1 MHFPHRP
8 AVPLENHIILFSIQL
23 CLNLLF
29 SSWLNVFPFPYIYLH
44 FPPPRF
50 HTNQI
55 QPIHCSFFST
65 HCSHVFYK
73 AEMDRVFQLAAERPV
88 VVFSKST
95 CCMCHTIKTLFF
107 DFGVNPTVYELD
119 QIPGGREIEQ
129 ALARH
134 GVAGNLVGGAN
145 EIMTLHLNG
154 SLSAMLK
161 RAGALWL

>member
-1 MHFPHRP
+1 
-8 AVPLENHIILFSIQL
+8 
-23 CLNLLF
+23 
-29 SSWLNVFPFPYIYLH
+29 
-44 FPPPRF
+44 
-50 HTNQI
+50 
-55 QPIHCSFFST
+55 
-65 HCSHVFYK
+65 
-73 AEMDRVFQLAAERPV
+73 
-88 VVFSKST
+88 
-95 CCMCHTIKTLFF
+95 MCHTIKTLFF

-134 GVAGNLVGGAN
+134 GVAGHGVAGDFPVVFIGGNLVGGAN

>member
-1 MHFPHRP
+1 M
-8 AVPLENHIILFSIQL
+8 E
-23 CLNLLF
+23 
-29 SSWLNVFPFPYIYLH
+29 
-44 FPPPRF
+44 
-50 HTNQI
+50 
-55 QPIHCSFFST
+55 
-65 HCSHVFYK
+65 
-73 AEMDRVFQLAAERPV
+73 RVFQLAAERPV

-119 QIPGGREIEQ
+119 QVPGGREIEQ

-134 GVAGNLVGGAN
+134 GVAGDFPVVFVGGNLVGGAN

>member
-1 MHFPHRP
+1 
-8 AVPLENHIILFSIQL
+8 
-23 CLNLLF
+23 
-29 SSWLNVFPFPYIYLH
+29 
-44 FPPPRF
+44 
-50 HTNQI
+50 
-55 QPIHCSFFST
+55 
-65 HCSHVFYK
+65 
-73 AEMDRVFQLAAERPV
+73 MDRVFQMAAERPV

-119 QIPGGREIEQ
+119 QVPGGREIEQ

-134 GVAGNLVGGAN
+134 GVAGDFPVVFIGGNLVGGAN

>member
-1 MHFPHRP
+1 
-8 AVPLENHIILFSIQL
+8 
-23 CLNLLF
+23 
-29 SSWLNVFPFPYIYLH
+29 
-44 FPPPRF
+44 
-50 HTNQI
+50 
-55 QPIHCSFFST
+55 
-65 HCSHVFYK
+65 
-73 AEMDRVFQLAAERPV
+73 MDRVFQLAAERPV

-95 CCMCHTIKTLFF
+95 CCMCHTINTLFF

-119 QIPGGREIEQ
+119 HIPGGREIEQ

-134 GVAGNLVGGAN
+134 GVAGDFPVVFIGGNLVGGAN

>member
-1 MHFPHRP
+1 M
-8 AVPLENHIILFSIQL
+8 E
-23 CLNLLF
+23 
-29 SSWLNVFPFPYIYLH
+29 
-44 FPPPRF
+44 
-50 HTNQI
+50 
-55 QPIHCSFFST
+55 
-65 HCSHVFYK
+65 
-73 AEMDRVFQLAAERPV
+73 RVFQLAAERPV

-119 QIPGGREIEQ
+119 QVPGGREIEQ

-134 GVAGNLVGGAN
+134 GVAGDFPVVFIGGNLVGGAN

>member
-1 MHFPHRP
+1 
-8 AVPLENHIILFSIQL
+8 
-23 CLNLLF
+23 
-29 SSWLNVFPFPYIYLH
+29 
-44 FPPPRF
+44 
-50 HTNQI
+50 
-55 QPIHCSFFST
+55 
-65 HCSHVFYK
+65 
-73 AEMDRVFQLAAERPV
+73 MDRVFQLAAERPV

-129 ALARH
+129 ALAREIEQALARH
-134 GVAGNLVGGAN
+134 GVAGDFPVVFIGGNLVGGAN

>member
-1 MHFPHRP
+1 
-8 AVPLENHIILFSIQL
+8 
-23 CLNLLF
+23 
-29 SSWLNVFPFPYIYLH
+29 
-44 FPPPRF
+44 
-50 HTNQI
+50 
-55 QPIHCSFFST
+55 
-65 HCSHVFYK
+65 
-73 AEMDRVFQLAAERPV
+73 MDRVFQLAAERPV

-119 QIPGGREIEQ
+119 QVPGGREIEQ

-134 GVAGNLVGGAN
+134 GVAGDFPVVFIGGNLVGGAN

>member
-1 MHFPHRP
+1 
-8 AVPLENHIILFSIQL
+8 
-23 CLNLLF
+23 
-29 SSWLNVFPFPYIYLH
+29 
-44 FPPPRF
+44 
-50 HTNQI
+50 
-55 QPIHCSFFST
+55 
-65 HCSHVFYK
+65 
-73 AEMDRVFQLAAERPV
+73 MDRVFQLAAERPV

-129 ALARH
+129 GGREIEQALARH
-134 GVAGNLVGGAN
+134 GVAGDFPVVFIGGNLVGGAN